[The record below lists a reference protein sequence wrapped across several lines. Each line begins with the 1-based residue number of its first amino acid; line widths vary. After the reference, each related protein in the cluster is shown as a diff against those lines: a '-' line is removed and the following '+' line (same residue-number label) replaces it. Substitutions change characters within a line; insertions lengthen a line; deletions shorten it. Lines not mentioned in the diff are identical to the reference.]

1 MEATPFGEVVCRARN
16 PLAFKT
22 LMSILGMPAG
32 RCRQPL
38 GKMTR
43 NGLETVLKSARK
55 VQTDNPEILK
65 PVAEFFNVDIE
76 GRLND
81 PSILE
86 GLYYKEY

>member
-1 MEATPFGEVVCRARN
+1 
-16 PLAFKT
+16 
-22 LMSILGMPAG
+22 
-32 RCRQPL
+32 
-38 GKMTR
+38 MTR
-43 NGLETVLKSARK
+43 NGLETVLKAARK

-86 GLYYKEY
+86 GLYYEEY